1 MSIFSDRFPLPW
13 QVWFGPVEEDD
24 DFEGCATRATAL
36 RELWQHVPCGYMEPI
51 SEDRREEMTGKNNLV
66 ICKFYISM
74 SIYI

>member
-1 MSIFSDRFPLPW
+1 MSMRIFLSFSVVLW

-51 SEDRREEMTGKNNLV
+51 AEDRREEMTLTGKH
-66 ICKFYISM
+66 IG
-74 SIYI
+74 